1 MNFIPASFFMPKSSY
16 DQFLRFLE
24 YLQFEKRYS
33 QHTLISYKTDLY
45 QFVDYLQAEY
55 DGILLVNVTS
65 SFVRSWLASMRNDKL
80 IAKTINRKISTL
92 KSFYK
97 FLMKSGELNQSPL
110 ATIVSP
116 KIQKR
121 LPSFVSEPDMETL
134 QRHIEYSN
142 DWKGLISKII
152 IELLYATGMRLSE
165 LITLKTSNVDF
176 YNNQVKVLGKGNKER
191 IIPVSKEVMFLLKT
205 YIAEKEKLNFNKEQ
219 SHLLVTENGKSLYAK
234 YVYLVVKKNLSY
246 VTTLKKK
253 SPHILRHT
261 FATHLTNNGAD
272 LNAVK
277 ELLGH
282 ASLAATQVYTHN
294 TIDKLKDIHK
304 QAHPKA

>member
-1 MNFIPASFFMPKSSY
+1 MNFIPVSFFMPKSSY

-80 IAKTINRKISTL
+80 TAKTINRKISTL

-97 FLMKSGELNQSPL
+97 FLMKSGELKQSPL